1 MLEANNLHKSFS
13 AHQVLNGVSFS
24 VQPGEIQV
32 LIGLNGC
39 GKTTLQRV
47 LTGILEPDQGTVKIG
62 GRDITILP
70 PEDRRIGYVPQH
82 TALFKHLTVKENILY
97 PLQNGRG
104 SEETFHEVVKLLS
117 LEPYLAWKPEKLS
130 GGYRARVAL
139 ARALVSAPR
148 AMLLDEP
155 ITEVDRAKKEYV
167 LPLFRQ
173 VLLQLHIPVLYI
185 THDPWEAGQI
195 GTSFSVMRGGIV
207 ERIASPEEAFA
218 MIREQARECGE

>member
-1 MLEANNLHKSFS
+1 MLEAQNLHKSFS
-13 AHQVLNGVSFS
+13 THQVLKGVSIA
-24 VQPGEIQV
+24 VHPGEIQV

-47 LTGILEPDQGTVKIG
+47 LTGILKPDQGTISIG
-62 GRDITILP
+62 GQDITDLP

-82 TALFKHLTVKENILY
+82 TALFKHLTVRENILY

-104 SEETFHEVVKLLS
+104 SEETSHKVVKLLS
-117 LEPYLAWKPEKLS
+117 LEPYLEWKPHKLS

-148 AMLLDEP
+148 VMLLDEP
-155 ITEVDRAKKEYV
+155 ITEVDRAKKEFI
-167 LPLFRQ
+167 LPLFRE
-173 VLLQLHIPVLYI
+173 VLLQLNIPVLYI

-195 GTSFSVMRGGIV
+195 GTSFSVMKDGAV
-207 ERIASPEEAFA
+207 NRIDSPEEAFA
-218 MIREQARECGE
+218 LIREQARSNGE